1 LRKSCRINAIL
12 GMGNSECRFGQDQ
25 LVSVTA
31 TGQRQT
37 DSQRENTMTVQVDG
51 RPVAA
56 LVGDTVAA
64 VLLAQG
70 IRQFRRT
77 PKRGEPRGVFCG
89 MGVCYEC
96 LVTVDGVPNVRAC
109 MTAVAPGMNI
119 ETGQARS
126 ADASR

>member
-1 LRKSCRINAIL
+1 MSVIAT
-12 GMGNSECRFGQDQ
+12 DQ
-25 LVSVTA
+25 RPA
-31 TGQRQT
+31 
-37 DSQRENTMTVQVDG
+37 DSQHEDVMTVQVDG

-56 LVGDTVAA
+56 AAGQTVAA

-77 PKRGEPRGVFCG
+77 ATRGEPRGVFCG

-109 MTAVAPGMNI
+109 MTVVGPGMI
-119 ETGQARS
+119 VETGQTGP
-126 ADASR
+126 ADATR